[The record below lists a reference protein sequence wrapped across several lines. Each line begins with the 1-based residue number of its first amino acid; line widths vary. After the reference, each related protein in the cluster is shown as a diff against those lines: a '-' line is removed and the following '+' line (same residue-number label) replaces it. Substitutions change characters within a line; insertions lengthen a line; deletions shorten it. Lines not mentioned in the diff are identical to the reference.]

1 MCVCVSR
8 YKEEC
13 HMIASQSETKISDMK
28 QKMENLR
35 ARNEQLQSEVA
46 DVKRKEAEV
55 SDRKRITFIISTEI

>member
-1 MCVCVSR
+1 
-8 YKEEC
+8 
-13 HMIASQSETKISDMK
+13 MIASQSETKISDMK